1 MNLAGPQLETL
12 THRLSETP
20 TDFLMEPKIG
30 SYGVVFVP
38 ALVNDLLVRW
48 HIPASLQQ
56 LERYQG
62 RDVLAERNRLA
73 LLMIAVWL
81 LADEWF
87 VAAAITPEKF
97 FKLFDEILPAMAAI
111 TPAHRFVQDPDRR
124 EELVRMILRTLDYR
138 PANETVAIATDRL
151 SALSSVEQKRLLA
164 ESRAAEKRSRAIRE
178 ALIKKAAEESADKW
192 TRE

>member
-12 THRLSETP
+12 TQRLSETP
-20 TDFLMEPKIG
+20 TDFLLEPKIG
-30 SYGVVFVP
+30 SSGVVFVP
-38 ALVNDLLVRW
+38 ALVNDLLARW
-48 HIPASLQQ
+48 HIPVPVQQ

-62 RDVLAERNRLA
+62 RVLVERNRLA

-111 TPAHRFVQDPDRR
+111 TPAQRFVQDPDRR

-164 ESRAAEKRSRAIRE
+164 ESRAAEKRSRAVRE

>member
-12 THRLSETP
+12 TQRLSETP
-20 TDFLMEPKIG
+20 TDFLLEPKIG
-30 SYGVVFVP
+30 SSGVVFVP
-38 ALVNDLLVRW
+38 ALVNDLLARW
-48 HIPASLQQ
+48 HIPVPVQQ
-56 LERYQG
+56 LECYQG
-62 RDVLAERNRLA
+62 RVLVERNRLA

-87 VAAAITPEKF
+87 VSAAMTPEKF
-97 FKLFDEILPAMAAI
+97 FKLFDDILPAMAAI

-164 ESRAAEKRSRAIRE
+164 ESRAAEKRSRAVRE

>member
-12 THRLSETP
+12 TQRLSETP
-20 TDFLMEPKIG
+20 TDFLLEPKIG
-30 SYGVVFVP
+30 SSGVVFVP
-38 ALVNDLLVRW
+38 ALVNDLLARW
-48 HIPASLQQ
+48 HIPVPVQQ

-62 RDVLAERNRLA
+62 RVLVERNRLA

-87 VAAAITPEKF
+87 VTAAITPEKF

-124 EELVRMILRTLDYR
+124 EELVRMTLRTLDYR

>member
-1 MNLAGPQLETL
+1 MNLVGPQLETL
-12 THRLSETP
+12 TQRLSETP
-20 TDFLMEPKIG
+20 TDFLLEPKIG
-30 SYGVVFVP
+30 SSGVVFVP
-38 ALVNDLLVRW
+38 ALVNDLLARW
-48 HIPASLQQ
+48 HIPVPVQQ

-62 RDVLAERNRLA
+62 RVLVERNRLA

-87 VAAAITPEKF
+87 VTAAITPEKF

-124 EELVRMILRTLDYR
+124 EELVRMTLRTLDYR

-164 ESRAAEKRSRAIRE
+164 ESRAAEKRSRAVRE